1 MSLPIPAWM
10 FDRCNCLGVKVVAIA
25 IALLFLFAPC
35 PASADSQVI
44 SVIYPEADGA
54 YKKLF
59 DKIIEGI
66 MDETG
71 VNKITRL
78 PISAQADV
86 EVVIEHLANTNPNAV
101 ITLGRHPYSLASALN
116 LPKPLIVGALNIAPD
131 THPNVVGISLT
142 PDPKLVFGRLKSLAT
157 NINRVAIVFDPD
169 KEQWLAE
176 LATKQ
181 AVQFGLTVDLYAAR
195 NLSEASRHYLNIIRY
210 GNPKSDAIWVTSNV
224 ALLNENT
231 WPRLVEESWQRNFL
245 LFSST
250 LTYADT
256 GALFAVYPEPRGL
269 GRRLAQMAK
278 QHLANR
284 AAHPEIEPLQNVNA
298 AINMRVADH
307 LGIWLDGDQ
316 KRSFDLILGD
326 R

>member
-1 MSLPIPAWM
+1 M
-10 FDRCNCLGVKVVAIA
+10 FDRCNRLAIKVVAVA
-25 IALLFLFAPC
+25 IALLFLFAPW
-35 PASADSQVI
+35 PARADSQVT

-59 DKIIEGI
+59 DEIIEGI

-71 VNKITRL
+71 VNAITRL
-78 PISAQADV
+78 PVSAQADV
-86 EVVIEHLANTNPNAV
+86 EVVIGHLANTNPNAV
-101 ITLGRHPYSLASALN
+101 IILGRHPYSLANALN
-116 LPKPLIVGALNIAPD
+116 LSKPMIVGALNIAPD
-131 THPNVVGISLT
+131 THPNVTGVSLT
-142 PDPKLVFGRLKSLAT
+142 PDPKLVFGRLKSLAP

-210 GNPKSDAIWVTSNV
+210 GNPKSDAIWVTSNA

-278 QHLANR
+278 QHLANP

-298 AINMRVADH
+298 AINIRVADH
-307 LGIWLDGDQ
+307 LGIWLDGGQ